1 MHVWWYNFLAKPISI
16 GRLLMIH
23 TLETWRE
30 CGKKRGFVSRNVIS
44 GKRQSFA
51 RHSPGELEVLTS
63 SVHRTLVFLL
73 RSEVGWKADS

>member
-1 MHVWWYNFLAKPISI
+1 MSDGVIFFD
-16 GRLLMIH
+16 
-23 TLETWRE
+23 ETDQQTFNDIYVRKRDV
-30 CGKKRGFVSRNVIS
+30 GKKNVFSRNVIS

-73 RSEVGWKADS
+73 RNEVGWKADS

>member
-1 MHVWWYNFLAKPISI
+1 MEKNV
-16 GRLLMIH
+16 
-23 TLETWRE
+23 
-30 CGKKRGFVSRNVIS
+30 VSRNVIS

-51 RHSPGELEVLTS
+51 RHSSGELEVLTS